1 MGRRTQWHDK
11 IIQWV
16 THSPWNH
23 AGLIVDSSGMVIEM
37 YQGGGIKKSR
47 IDKEKE
53 DQILIVRIP
62 LSPGARKAIKQY
74 ALAMYEQKIQFG
86 YVSLLSLALNKL
98 LRSPLVFKINGTQV
112 CSEFVANALA
122 RGGVIWE
129 KDTVFIAPADLYDRF
144 VEKKTNKEL

>member
-1 MGRRTQWHDK
+1 
-11 IIQWV
+11 
-16 THSPWNH
+16 
-23 AGLIVDSSGMVIEM
+23 M